1 MADSLPAWQIPSDLV
16 SLMAADE
23 DLTWESDHWSP
34 VQLSVIGGTSY
45 NGRDIEQSWQIEY
58 EPEDCDGYDFLDR
71 VLAAVAERDP
81 EIENE
86 LHCDDTED
94 AAVVIWAESEDV
106 CRRLMTI
113 IWSLIDGA

>member
-1 MADSLPAWQIPSDLV
+1 MAASLPAWQIPSDLV
-16 SLMAADE
+16 SLMVADE

-45 NGRDIEQSWQIEY
+45 NGRGIAQSWQIEY

-71 VLAAVAERDP
+71 VLAAVAERAP
-81 EIENE
+81 EIQNE

-94 AAVVIWAESEDV
+94 AAVVVWAESEDV

-113 IWSLIDGA
+113 IWPLIDEA